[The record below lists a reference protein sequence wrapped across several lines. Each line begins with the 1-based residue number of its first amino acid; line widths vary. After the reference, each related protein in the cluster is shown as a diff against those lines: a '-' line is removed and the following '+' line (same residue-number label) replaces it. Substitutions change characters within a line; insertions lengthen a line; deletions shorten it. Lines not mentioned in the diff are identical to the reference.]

1 MIGRWTR
8 SVLPPLV
15 FLGFVLGAWELG
27 VHVLEVPSYLVP
39 APSAVFGEA
48 WSSRGELV
56 PASLVTLA
64 GALCGFVLSLL
75 LGTAAAVVFAQAA
88 WIRTSLF
95 PYAIFLQT
103 VPVVAVAPLIVIW
116 FGAGFPSVV
125 LVSFALSVF
134 PILSNAVTG
143 LVRVDPELLELFEL
157 HNASRWQIL
166 AKLRLPHAVPMVV
179 AGAKVSSGLTV
190 IGAIVGEF
198 FAGYG
203 ARTPGLGY
211 LILQSSGQLRT
222 ELLFACVAAST
233 LLGLSVFLATG
244 LVARLVL
251 ARLDEPGGRG

>member
-1 MIGRWTR
+1 MIARWTKA
-8 SVLPPLV
+8 VLPPLA
-15 FLGFVLGAWELG
+15 FLAIVVVGWDLAVRGLSLPSFL
-27 VHVLEVPSYLVP
+27 VPSP
-39 APSAVFGEA
+39 WAVLQEA
-48 WSSRGELV
+48 WASRSDLLQASS
-56 PASLVTLA
+56 VTLA
-64 GALCGFVLSLL
+64 GALGGFGLSLV
-75 LGTAAAVVFAQAA
+75 LGTAVALVFAQAA
-88 WIRTSLF
+88 WIRASLF

-103 VPVVAVAPLIVIW
+103 VPIVAVAPLIVIW

-125 LVSFALSVF
+125 LVSFILSVF

-143 LVRVDPELLELFEL
+143 LVRVDPELLELFQI
-157 HNASRWQIL
+157 HNATRWQIL
-166 AKLRLPHAVPMVV
+166 TKLRLPHAVPMVV

-203 ARTPGLGY
+203 AQTPGLGY

-251 ARLDEPGGRG
+251 ARLDEPSRQR

>member
-1 MIGRWTR
+1 
-8 SVLPPLV
+8 
-15 FLGFVLGAWELG
+15 
-27 VHVLEVPSYLVP
+27 
-39 APSAVFGEA
+39 
-48 WSSRGELV
+48 
-56 PASLVTLA
+56 
-64 GALCGFVLSLL
+64 
-75 LGTAAAVVFAQAA
+75 
-88 WIRTSLF
+88 LF

-103 VPVVAVAPLIVIW
+103 VPIVAVAPLIVIW

-125 LVSFALSVF
+125 LVSFVLSVF

-143 LVRVDPELLELFEL
+143 LVRVDPELLELFQI
-157 HNASRWQIL
+157 HNATRWQIL
-166 AKLRLPHAVPMVV
+166 TKLRLPHAVPMVV

-203 ARTPGLGY
+203 AQTPGLGY

-244 LVARLVL
+244 LVAKLVL
-251 ARLDEPGGRG
+251 ARLDEPGRRQ

>member
-1 MIGRWTR
+1 MIRR
-8 SVLPPLV
+8 AVAAALPPV
-15 FLGFVLGAWELG
+15 AFLAMVVVAWELA
-27 VHVLEVPSYLVP
+27 VRVLRIPSYLVP
-39 APSAVFGEA
+39 SPSAVFLEA
-48 WSSRGELV
+48 WTSRADLLGSSM
-56 PASLVTLA
+56 VTMA
-64 GALCGFVLSLL
+64 GALCGFALSVVV
-75 LGTAAAVVFAQAA
+75 GTVVAIVFAQAS
-88 WIRTSLF
+88 WIRASLF

-103 VPVVAVAPLIVIW
+103 VPIVAVAPLIVIW

-125 LVSFALSVF
+125 LVSFILSVF

-143 LVRVDPELLELFEL
+143 LVRVDPELLELFEI

-166 AKLRLPHAVPMVV
+166 TKLRLPHAVPMVV

-222 ELLFACVAAST
+222 ELLFACVGAST
-233 LLGLSVFLATG
+233 MLGLTVFLATG
-244 LVARLVL
+244 MVAKLVL
-251 ARLDEPGGRG
+251 ARLDEPAARR

>member
-1 MIGRWTR
+1 MKSGWMASI
-8 SVLPPLV
+8 LPPVL
-15 FLGFVLGAWELG
+15 FLAAFLALWQIAVRT
-27 VHVLEVPSYLVP
+27 LEVPSFLVP
-39 APSAVFGEA
+39 APTAILSEA
-48 WSSRGELV
+48 WSMRTEIVHSG
-56 PASLVTLA
+56 LVTLA
-64 GALCGFVLSLL
+64 GALAGFALSLVV
-75 LGTAAAVVFAQAA
+75 GTAVAVVFAQAA
-88 WIRTSLF
+88 WIRASLF

-103 VPVVAVAPLIVIW
+103 VPIVAVAPLIVIW

-125 LVSFALSVF
+125 LVSFVLSVF

-143 LVRVDPELLELFEL
+143 LVRVDPELLELFQV

-179 AGAKVSSGLTV
+179 AGSKVSAGLTV

-203 ARTPGLGY
+203 AQTPGLGY

-222 ELLFACVAAST
+222 ELLFACVGAST
-233 LLGLSVFLATG
+233 LLGLGVFVTTS

-251 ARLDEPGGRG
+251 ARLDEPTRRF

>member
-1 MIGRWTR
+1 VIAGLTK
-8 SVLPPLV
+8 SVLPPLA
-15 FLGFVLGAWELG
+15 FLLAVLGLWELA
-27 VHVLEVPSYLVP
+27 VRVFQIPSFLVPSP
-39 APSAVFGEA
+39 TAVFAEA
-48 WSSRGELV
+48 WSSRGVLV

-64 GALCGFVLSLL
+64 GALAGFGLSLL
-75 LGTAAAVVFAQAA
+75 LGTGAAVVFAQAS
-88 WIRTSLF
+88 WIRASLF

-103 VPVVAVAPLIVIW
+103 VPVVAVAPLVVIW
-116 FGAGFPSVV
+116 FGAGFASVV
-125 LVSFALSVF
+125 LVSFVLSVF
-134 PILSNAVTG
+134 PVLSNAVTG

-157 HNASRWQIL
+157 HNATRWQIL

-222 ELLFACVAAST
+222 ELLFACVGAST

-244 LVARLVL
+244 LAARLVL
-251 ARLDEPGGRG
+251 ARLDEPGRRA

>member
-1 MIGRWTR
+1 MISRWTR
-8 SVLPPLV
+8 SVLPPLA
-15 FLGFVLGAWELG
+15 FLALVLGSWE
-27 VHVLEVPSYLVP
+27 VAVRVFDIPSYLVP
-39 APSAVFGEA
+39 SPSAVFREA
-48 WSSRGELV
+48 WNSRADLV

-64 GALCGFVLSLL
+64 GALSGFVLSLS
-75 LGTAAAVVFAQAA
+75 LGTAAAVVFAQAT
-88 WIRTSLF
+88 WIRASLF

-125 LVSFALSVF
+125 LVSFVLSVF
-134 PILSNAVTG
+134 PVLSNAVTG

-157 HNASRWQIL
+157 HNASRWQL
-166 AKLRLPHAVPMVV
+166 LTKLRLPHAVPMVV

-198 FAGYG
+198 CAGYG

-222 ELLFACVAAST
+222 ELLFACVGAST

-251 ARLDEPGGRG
+251 ARLDEPGRRA

>member
-1 MIGRWTR
+1 MTARWTR
-8 SVLPPLV
+8 SVLPPLAFLALVLCGWETAVRV
-15 FLGFVLGAWELG
+15 F
-27 VHVLEVPSYLVP
+27 EVPSFLVP
-39 APSAVFGEA
+39 APTAIFREA
-48 WSSRGELV
+48 WESRSDLV

-64 GALCGFVLSLL
+64 GALCGFGLSLA
-75 LGTAAAVVFAQAA
+75 LGTAAAVVFAQAS
-88 WIRTSLF
+88 WIRASLF

-103 VPVVAVAPLIVIW
+103 VPIVAVAPLIVIW

-125 LVSFALSVF
+125 LVSFVLSVF
-134 PILSNAVTG
+134 PVLSNAVTG

-157 HNASRWQIL
+157 HNATRWQIL
-166 AKLRLPHAVPMVV
+166 AKLRLPHAVPMIV

-203 ARTPGLGY
+203 VQTPGLGY

-222 ELLFACVAAST
+222 ELLFACVGAST

-244 LVARLVL
+244 LAARLVL
-251 ARLDEPGGRG
+251 ARLDEPGRRG